1 MAKFELLYGNTNKLL
16 KIKVEKGENL
26 SVQAGAMVGM
36 TPTFELKSKVGGIG
50 KMIGRMFAGESAFIQ
65 SFTANSEGELLISPE
80 YLGDIM
86 EIKLD
91 GQQRYRLGN
100 SAYLASESGI
110 NMDLK
115 GSGKGIFSGEG
126 LIQMEASGNGSLFV
140 AAYGAIHEINLGVGE
155 EYIVDT
161 NHLVLWNSDMNY
173 SIEMAGGFITSIT
186 GGEGLVCHFRGPG
199 KILIQTRNPAD
210 MVKSNTK

>member
-16 KIKVEKGENL
+16 KIKVEKGESLN
-26 SVQAGAMVGM
+26 VQAGAMVGM
-36 TPTFELKSKVGGIG
+36 TPTFELKSKVGSLG
-50 KMIGRMFAGESAFIQ
+50 KMIGRMFSGESAFIQ
-65 SFTANSEGELLISPE
+65 NFTANKEGELLLAPE

-86 EIKLD
+86 EVKVNL
-91 GQQRYRLGN
+91 QQRYRLGN

-110 NMDLK
+110 NIDIK

-126 LIQMEASGNGSLFV
+126 LIQMEASGNGALFV
-140 AAYGAIHEINLGVGE
+140 ASYGAIHEINLVSGE

-161 NHLVLWNSDMNY
+161 NHLVLWSADMNY
-173 SIEMAGGFITSIT
+173 SIEMAGGLITSIT
-186 GGEGLVCHFRGPG
+186 GGEGLVCNFKGPG

-210 MVKSNTK
+210 MIKTNSK